1 MASRSGSDDEDSNRW
16 RSAGFNV
23 QLERRR
29 QMIVIGEF
37 LWPPEK
43 STDIGKALLEATPL
57 PDYITTNGPYV
68 SSSVGKGTRSIS
80 IFEFDASKVEDALK
94 AIGKRYVPYM
104 RIPGFTYEIKVW
116 TEAQDALEMLGLA

>member
-1 MASRSGSDDEDSNRW
+1 MASRSGSANEDSNRW

-43 STDIGKALLEATPL
+43 STDIGKALLEAGNTDL
-57 PDYITTNGPYV
+57 
-68 SSSVGKGTRSIS
+68 
-80 IFEFDASKVEDALK
+80 
-94 AIGKRYVPYM
+94 
-104 RIPGFTYEIKVW
+104 IPC
-116 TEAQDALEMLGLA
+116 QNHRPCS

>member
-1 MASRSGSDDEDSNRW
+1 MASRSGSANEDSNRW
-16 RSAGFNV
+16 RSDGFNV

-37 LWPPEK
+37 LWPSEK
-43 STDIGKALLEATPL
+43 STDIGKALLEATSL
-57 PDYITTNGPYV
+57 PEYITTSGPYV

-94 AIGKRYVPYM
+94 AIGRRYLPYM
-104 RIPGFTYEIKVW
+104 RVPGFTYEIKV
-116 TEAQDALEMLGLA
+116 